1 MAPIGASSLLNPAAP
16 RRLHQESDASGR
28 KALSMLQ
35 IEAGSVRAYYLF
47 DVADTIDLA
56 KIGALGG
63 ETRAP
68 AALPLWRPTP
78 PYLQFP
84 VPPLVANLPGADFE
98 SASASVRV
106 KFYDYGVISLRLSF
120 SVTGSWNDLIHLSER
135 ARTDERISRFAEST
149 VLQICDQYAHAL
161 DERHLPLIEDY
172 LIVEIERFAEPV
184 DAETLLDD
192 HSAAL
197 ASLLL
202 GERRSLSA
210 TESEEALRTRFSY
223 HEDDLTIVQWDTA
236 IVYDR
241 GESARAIE
249 EILEFANSQ
258 LLELRTYDA
267 LLDRELDS
275 IYKLQ
280 PAETARSRRGRREA
294 EQAATLRYLIVD
306 VLELIDRSTNALK
319 VVGDAYYARIYRAA
333 SARLGLADWQ
343 RQIDTKLASVG
354 EMYRFFSDEARSRRD
369 EFLEVVI
376 IVLVAVEVVIGIL
389 TLLHL

>member
-1 MAPIGASSLLNPAAP
+1 MLEIANGA
-16 RRLHQESDASGR
+16 
-28 KALSMLQ
+28 
-35 IEAGSVRAYYLF
+35 VRAYHLF

-56 KIGALGG
+56 KMSALGG
-63 ETRAP
+63 DTRAP
-68 AALPLWRPTP
+68 AALPLRSDAP

-84 VPPLVANLPGADFE
+84 APPLVANLSEAEFDGLRAG
-98 SASASVRV
+98 VRV

-120 SVTGSWNDLIHLSER
+120 PAAGSWNDLVALTER
-135 ARTDERISRFAEST
+135 ARSDERIAQVAHST
-149 VLQICDQYAHAL
+149 VMRICEEHSAAF
-161 DERHLPLIEDY
+161 DERHPALIEDY
-172 LIVEIERFAEPV
+172 LIVEIERFSAALAG
-184 DAETLLDD
+184 DALLHE
-192 HSAAL
+192 HSSAL

-202 GERRSLSA
+202 GERRALSA
-210 TESEEALRTRFSY
+210 TETGEALRARFAY

-267 LLDRELDS
+267 LLDRELDA
-275 IYKLQ
+275 IYKMQ
-280 PAETARSRRGRREA
+280 PGEPSRSLRGRREA
-294 EQAATLRYLIVD
+294 ERAATLRYLIVD
-306 VLELIDRSTNALK
+306 VLELTDRSSNALK
-319 VVGDAYYARIYRAA
+319 VLGDAYYARIYRAA

-354 EMYRFFSDEARSRRD
+354 EIYRFFSDEARSRRD
-369 EFLEVVI
+369 EFLELI
-376 IVLVAVEVVIGIL
+376 IVVLVAFEVVIGIL